1 MNKSLRTLLL
11 NPLAQRAAL
20 APYLPEYSAFV
31 DHCDRIVKR
40 AVAED
45 KGVKLNADGTRA

>member
-1 MNKSLRTLLL
+1 M
-11 NPLAQRAAL
+11 AQRAAL

-31 DHCDRIVKR
+31 EHCDKIIKR

-45 KGVKLNADGTRA
+45 KGLARNADGTRA

>member
-1 MNKSLRTLLL
+1 MNKNLRTLLL

-45 KGVKLNADGTRA
+45 KGLARKADGTLA